1 MLTKK
6 QLKILNIFQRNEFKE
21 LTWKKVKELSK
32 ESSSSV
38 IQDAIKAFLW
48 EELITEKKIGTSKL
62 YSINHKNN
70 KVYIYFE
77 THNKESLSRQVLKSI
92 KELEDGLDKHTP
104 FYSIIIF
111 GSYVIGEQKKDSDLD
126 IAVFIEQ
133 EDKRKIVEAVFKSME
148 LKSILKMDGH
158 VITKDEFLEMLKV
171 DYENLGK
178 EIARK
183 HLIIHNPAIFYSL
196 IKEGIKHGF
205 KL

>member
-6 QLKILNIFQRNEFKE
+6 QLIILNIFQRNEFKE
-21 LTWKKVKELSK
+21 LSWNKVKELSK
-32 ESSSSV
+32 EKSSSV
-38 IQDAIKAFLW
+38 IQDAIKAFLT

-62 YSINHKNN
+62 YAVNHKNN

-77 THNKESLSRQVLKSI
+77 TYNKESLSKQVLKSI
-92 KELEDGLDKHTP
+92 KELEDSLDKHTP
-104 FYSIIIF
+104 FYSIVVF
-111 GSYVIGEQKKDSDLD
+111 GSYASGDPKRDSDLD

-148 LKSILKMDGH
+148 LKSLIKMDGH

-171 DYENLGK
+171 DYENLGR

-183 HLIIHNPAIFYSL
+183 HLIIHNPVIFYSL
-196 IKEGIKHGF
+196 IKEGIKNGF